1 MRRFHF
7 RLERVLKLKQQ
18 RQHLAELREQQ
29 ARMNLDAAQA
39 RVRTLDE
46 ELAQASEALCQQLT
60 GPLSSGAWL
69 AASAHTAQL
78 GRAMQEAALQVG
90 KAEKEVREAEATRI
104 QRATEAEA
112 LLHLR
117 LSAWE
122 EHRDEAVAGKQ
133 KRLDEEGLR
142 RWQAHRGQGPSAGP
156 TSEGEKP

>member
-1 MRRFHF
+1 LRRFHF

-29 ARMNLDAAQA
+29 ARLNLDAAQA
-39 RVRTLDE
+39 RARALDE
-46 ELAQASEALCQQLT
+46 ELAQAAQALCLQVT

-69 AASAHTAQL
+69 AASAHTAHL
-78 GRAMQEAALQVG
+78 SRAMQDAALQVG
-90 KAEKEVREAEATRI
+90 KAAKAVREAEATRI
-104 QRATEAEA
+104 QRATETEA

-122 EHRDEAVAGKQ
+122 EHRDEAVGSEQ

-156 TSEGEKP
+156 TSEGEEP